1 MDIAWILLSVI
12 FLIFIIILFLNKK
25 RKDRPNQEINLNE
38 QIVINQSNT
47 DSKIIP
53 SHRISL
59 DGNDISLKK
68 VLLLFKE
75 YDIKLNNKGIFEK
88 VINAESTYYVANL
101 NEPGYFDDD
110 KNIKGFTFFFLA
122 KDHIFDRHTSD
133 QMKEDSENI
142 AQRLNGH
149 ILEDSTLNIDK
160 SG

>member
-1 MDIAWILLSVI
+1 MKFS
-12 FLIFIIILFLNKK
+12 LN
-25 RKDRPNQEINLNE
+25 
-38 QIVINQSNT
+38 T
-47 DSKIIP
+47 KIIYP
-53 SHRISL
+53 DEKKNIKSAIVLLHGYGG

-122 KDHIFDRHTSD
+122 KDHIFDRHISD